1 MRPQTVLSGLLATA
15 SAATNETKIPNV
27 VPSSWDGHCYYPTS
41 DAAFELDSYL
51 GRWYQV
57 AGTLAPFT
65 AGCKCIFAQYAL
77 NVSPTTPILCM
88 ARTDTSFRTTAL
100 SK

>member
-15 SAATNETKIPNV
+15 KGATNETKAPNV
-27 VPSSWDGHCYYPTS
+27 VPSSWDGHCYYPAS
-41 DAAFELDSYL
+41 DSAFELDSYL

-65 AGCKCIFAQYAL
+65 AGCKCIYAQYAL
-77 NVSPTTPILCM
+77 NVGFTPLKICVHILTRQS
-88 ARTDTSFRTTAL
+88 RTMAL
-100 SK
+100 SR

>member
-1 MRPQTVLSGLLATA
+1 MRPQIILSGLIA
-15 SAATNETKIPNV
+15 SVTAATNETTPEAPNV
-27 VPSSWDGHCYYPTS
+27 VPSTWDGQCYYPAS
-41 DAAFELDSYL
+41 DSAFQLDSYL

-77 NVSPTTPILCM
+77 NVRWRNLPWIRNEDLC
-88 ARTDTSFRTTAL
+88 S
-100 SK
+100 